1 LRAHCNSTLY
11 GTPAKHDY
19 WLLREADT
27 KKPGVQFEYEPFDKP
42 VVAVL
47 MRSKFNS
54 RRIPDTVSEE
64 LVVALLNSQSHEFKA
79 LFSVI
84 QSALKARNAANCSEE
99 ILRLRTYDKLQNL
112 VREGQVKKIGKKYK
126 GVITALLALRESLN
140 ELRKKDSP
148 PSLVAAHPPVL
159 RPTRV

>member
-1 LRAHCNSTLY
+1 
-11 GTPAKHDY
+11 
-19 WLLREADT
+19 
-27 KKPGVQFEYEPFDKP
+27 
-42 VVAVL
+42 
-47 MRSKFNS
+47 
-54 RRIPDTVSEE
+54 
-64 LVVALLNSQSHEFKA
+64 LNSQSHEFKA

-112 VREGQVKKIGKKYK
+112 VREGQAKKIGKKYK

-159 RPTRV
+159 KPTRV